1 VQNARNAR
9 LRLIIDR
16 DHYDYLVKE
25 AIESARISVWIA
37 TANVKEMMVEA
48 PIGTSARARGRYLSI
63 LDSFDALAKRGA
75 DLRLLHAGVPS
86 RAFREALARRP
97 ALAKGKLAMRR
108 CPRVHLKLIAVD
120 GRLLYLGSANFT
132 GAGLGAKGD
141 GRRNFELGIVTDDDV
156 MLDTAQARFDAIWSG
171 RECGTCKLRSVCPK
185 PLDAH
190 TGARAAVATLRSP
203 AKIAKKAKSETS
215 LENLGR
221 SRSNQSRHE
230 AKSK

>member
-1 VQNARNAR
+1 MQEARSVR
-9 LRLIIDR
+9 VRLIVDR

-25 AIESARISVWIA
+25 AIERARFSVWIA

-48 PIGTSARARGRYLSI
+48 PMGTSARARGRYLSI

-75 DLRLLHAGVPS
+75 DLRLLHAGIPS
-86 RAFREALARRP
+86 RAFRDALGARKRLARG
-97 ALAKGKLAMRR
+97 ALAMRR

-120 GRLLYLGSANFT
+120 GRILYLGSANFT

-156 MLDTAQARFDAIWSG
+156 MLDAAQARFDSIWSG

-185 PLDAH
+185 PLD
-190 TGARAAVATLRSP
+190 TPAVAKHPRRSL
-203 AKIAKKAKSETS
+203 TQVRS
-215 LENLGR
+215 LMMSATVKPNNKTR
-221 SRSNQSRHE
+221 MT
-230 AKSK
+230 